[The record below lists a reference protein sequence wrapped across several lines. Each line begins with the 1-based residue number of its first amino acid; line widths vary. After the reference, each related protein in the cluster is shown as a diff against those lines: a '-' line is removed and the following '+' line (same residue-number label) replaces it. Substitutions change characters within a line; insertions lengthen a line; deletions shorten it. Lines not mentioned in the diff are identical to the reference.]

1 MTVCKRI
8 GAWLLTLV
16 LLVSALPY
24 TAFAASEDSHVV
36 NATME
41 ETSVEDIA
49 NNVTTQLLRGAKT
62 KDETLSMEA
71 KPTHED
77 SDSVEIIVVVDDS
90 VAKPAAQAQVQ
101 SLLQK
106 QEKAAATMSR
116 AIGEAVEPERQY
128 TTLLNGFSA
137 TVTYGQYKALKE
149 LDCVESVFLSPT
161 FSLLPDTANSTRMI
175 GGGLANETGFT
186 GEGMLI
192 AILDTGVDMDHQIFS
207 KAPANPA
214 LTQDDVKGL
223 LSQYDFQAEG
233 FVKGLS
239 VSSVYKSAKF
249 PFQFDY
255 GDKDTDG
262 APGTKS
268 SHGTHVAS
276 TAAGCTGI
284 NADVQGVAPDAQI
297 ANMNVFNSSGSA
309 SYADILSALEDCML
323 LGVDVANLSLGS
335 DAGYID
341 YEDPDEFTESLLN
354 VFKRAGESGM
364 SLAVAAGNAYS
375 AAYGDAFGNKALA
388 SNPDYGLISEPSTYG
403 ESMSVAA
410 VSNSKVKSPYITVGG
425 RDFAYQD
432 SGTISTDENAK
443 IFRDLA
449 KKGEL
454 EYAVVPGYGTED
466 DYEGIDVSGKVALVQ
481 RGGGM
486 YYEQKERSAYA
497 HGAIA
502 MLVYNNV
509 PGMLYMSITD
519 WKVPCAFISQ
529 EAGEYLKAQENKVLT
544 VGAADKL
551 VASPT
556 YGMAD
561 FSSWGA
567 TTELTLKPEI
577 TAPGAGIY
585 AAVPGNAYESM
596 DGTSMASP
604 HAAGAMAIVQQALK
618 ARGMTDATQRK
629 HMVDTLLMSTAS
641 IIYDSNG
648 QPYSPRKQGAG
659 LININD
665 AVKTEGYLTVDGM
678 IRPKLELGDDPAEK
692 GVYTMTF
699 KVHNTGKDTLYYD
712 IQPIVLTDGTTTYTN
727 SDNEAF
733 LTSSETAV
741 ALSHTFTTNCKDH
754 RVAVSAGGE
763 QEVTVTVTLTN
774 AKEELKNFENG
785 AYVEGFV
792 TLKQVAADGGKLE
805 DAIDLGI
812 PYLAFYGDWTKAP
825 IIDST
830 DYWQTLDGTESK
842 AQAYMNT
849 AFTTSAEGQIDTY
862 LGDNNYANVP
872 YFADHNAISPDNSND
887 MMDSLAGIYTGLLR
901 NTKTLKY
908 TITDQK
914 TGEVYLEKTCDYV
927 NKSIYS
933 YDYYRI
939 VPAGVNTDYTG
950 IEPWYG
956 TAKNNSKLDNNTK
969 ATVTIEATLPYGD
982 GGTKNLKNSW
992 SFPITIDNEDPHA
1005 SNLKVTEAEG
1015 RYYLSMDVSDNQYV
1029 SAIVF
1034 YNLRNSDLLYGIKGF
1049 SETTPG
1055 LTTHVKEYDV
1065 TGMGETFGMIVHDYA
1080 GNSKTYTVKV
1090 PGNSDDYGIV
1100 KPTNVLWTE
1109 TFDNDWLPA
1118 DWSMESKGAS
1128 VNTWYRDVEYTATV
1142 DADNDF
1148 QQNEWLYSRAT
1159 DISGVETD
1167 VHMIFNFYTTPVYTV
1182 DYKRCNLQV
1191 MASADGQTWEEVW
1204 NLQKD
1209 AGAFTAWAATQA
1221 KVTIPEKFQNCDDLR
1236 FAFVYTGKGG
1246 AQISVDKV
1254 QLYADVR
1261 EDYIAVT
1268 ATSGE
1273 GGAIDPAGTTLVKK
1287 GTSKTFN
1294 VVPATGYEVANVV
1307 VDGTDL
1313 GPISYYTFE
1322 RVGTDHTISATF
1334 QKAQAGGE
1342 IAIFSVLTT
1351 VAGEGGAVQPA
1362 GQTKVATGE
1371 TVNVTFV
1378 PDEGYQLASVKV
1390 NGRKVEVSD
1399 NTYALTMDQNYA
1411 VTADFEVI
1419 PDVPQVMFENDF
1431 ESVSGDKF
1439 PFHGWTLK
1447 GQDTN
1452 STWKQYTYYNWKSEG
1467 NDSKHAYIT
1476 NDWDGAQDEYLISP
1490 VVDLSATRD
1499 GVLTFDFAYGE
1510 YGIKNKTFTA
1520 TVEVSTDGGKTWN
1533 AIWNFQDSY
1542 TGQQASNWIISGSA
1556 EVPVPAEYNVAGVQF
1571 AFRYVHPH
1579 EDTTGQLAIDNVKL
1593 MAVETGEAAQ
1603 KYTIAATAGEGGS
1616 ITPNGDV
1623 SVKEGASQTFAITA
1637 DNGYEIADVLV
1648 DGNSV
1653 GAVESYTFSDVK
1665 ANHTITVSFN
1675 KTATGVEFDNDFE
1688 QDEFPGHG
1696 WTVKSENTGCTWYV
1710 GTNRNL
1716 NTTRQARIDFDYYE
1730 YEGYGI
1736 GEVQPMAAGSG
1747 KKQNEYLISSVVD
1760 LTGKTPTLSF
1770 DYLLFK
1776 YMIQN
1781 DIAKFTVEA
1790 TIDGGQT
1797 WTTIWDA
1804 ADLDAVSGYWFKGT
1818 AEIEVPAAYLTSNV
1832 QFAFHFY
1839 KTYARYT
1846 ESDGMFAVDN
1856 VKLTNTDPCAAGHTL
1871 TAVVEVPATCETT
1884 GVKAHWVCSVC
1895 GKLFSDAEGKT
1906 ETTLEKLAIPA
1917 TGHAYGEPVWS
1928 WTDGFK
1934 ATATFTCANDTSH
1947 VETVNATVTNA
1958 VTTEATCEA
1967 DGVRAYTAKVTFEG
1981 KEYTDTKTE
1990 VIAATGHAYGEPV
2003 WKWNDDFT
2011 ASATFTCAN
2020 DTSHAET
2027 VNAAVTNAVT
2037 TEATCKADG
2046 VRTYTAKVT
2055 FEGKEYTDT
2064 KTEVIPATSHDTELV
2079 GAKDATCTEDGYTGD
2094 EVCKVC
2100 QTVVKQGEVIP
2111 ALDHDYK
2118 DGKCSRCGAEE
2129 PTTPV
2134 EPSKP
2139 ATGDSSTLVL
2149 WLALLAVSGMAVT
2162 VIPSRKKRSR

>member
-49 NNVTTQLLRGAKT
+49 SNVTTQLLRGAKS
-62 KDETLSMEA
+62 KNETLSMEA

-77 SDSVEIIVVVDDS
+77 SDPVEIIVVVDDS
-90 VAKPAAQAQVQ
+90 VAKPAAQAQVK

-116 AIGEAVEPERQY
+116 AIGETVEPQRQY

-214 LTQDDVKGL
+214 LTQDAVKDL

-233 FVKGLS
+233 IVKGLS

-262 APGTKS
+262 APGTEG

-297 ANMNVFNSSGSA
+297 ANMNVFKSSGGA

-341 YEDPDEFTESLLN
+341 YENPDEFTESLLN

-443 IFRDLA
+443 IFRELA

-519 WKVPCAFISQ
+519 WKMPCAFISQ

-712 IQPIVLTDGTTTYTN
+712 IQPIVLTDGTATYTN

-741 ALSHTFTTNCKDH
+741 ALSHTFATNCKDN
-754 RVAVSAGGE
+754 RVAVPAGGE
-763 QEVTVTVTLTN
+763 QEVTATVTLTN

-805 DAIDLGI
+805 AAIDLGI

-830 DYWQTLDGTESK
+830 DYWETLDGTESK

-887 MMDSLAGIYTGLLR
+887 MMDSLTGIYTGLLR

-914 TGEVYLEKTCDYV
+914 TDEVYLEKTCDYV

-939 VPAGVNTDYTG
+939 VPAGVNADYTG
-950 IEPWYG
+950 IDAWYG
-956 TAKNNSKLDNNTK
+956 TAKNNSKLPNNTK

-1005 SNLKVTEAEG
+1005 SDLKVTEAEG
-1015 RYYLSMDVSDNQYV
+1015 RYYLSLDVSDNQYV

-1034 YNLRNSDLLYGIKGF
+1034 YNLRNSDLLYGIQGF

-1055 LTTHVKEYDV
+1055 LTSHVKEYDV

-1080 GNSKTYTVKV
+1080 GNSKNYTVKV

-1128 VNTWYRDVEYTATV
+1128 VNTWYRDVDYTATV
-1142 DADNDF
+1142 DADDDF

-1191 MASADGQTWEEVW
+1191 MASADGQNWEEVW

-1221 KVTIPEKFQNCDDLR
+1221 KVTIPEKFQSCDDLR

-1246 AQISVDKV
+1246 AQISVDNV

-1351 VAGEGGAVQPA
+1351 VAGEGGAVQPV

-1390 NGRKVEVSD
+1390 NGRKVEVTD
-1399 NTYALTMDQNYA
+1399 NAYALTMDQNYA

-1447 GQDTN
+1447 GQNTN
-1452 STWKQYTYYNWKSEG
+1452 STWKQYTYYNWKYEG

-1476 NDWDGAQDEYLISP
+1476 NDEAAQDEYLISP

-1542 TGQQASNWIISGSA
+1542 TGQQASNYIISGSA

-1571 AFRYVHPH
+1571 AFRYVHPN
-1579 EDTTGQLAIDNVKL
+1579 EDTIGQLAIDNVKL

-1603 KYTIAATAGEGGS
+1603 KYTITATAGEGGS

-1637 DNGYEIADVLV
+1637 NNGYEIADVLV
-1648 DGNSV
+1648 DGSSV

-1665 ANHTITVSFN
+1665 ANHTISASFS
-1675 KTATGVEFDNDFE
+1675 KTTSAAEFDNDFE

-1696 WTVKSENTGCTWYV
+1696 WTVKSENTGCTWYA

-1716 NTTRQARIDFDYYE
+1716 NTTHQARIDFDYYE

-1747 KKQNEYLISSVVD
+1747 KKQNEYLISPVVD

-1797 WTTIWDA
+1797 WTTIWNA

-1839 KTYARYT
+1839 KTYAQYT

-1856 VKLTNTDPCAAGHTL
+1856 VKLVTGDEDPCAKGHQL
-1871 TAVVEVPATCETT
+1871 TAVAEVPATCETA

-1917 TGHAYGEPVWS
+1917 TGHAYGEPVW
-1928 WTDGFK
+1928 
-1934 ATATFTCANDTSH
+1934 
-1947 VETVNATVTNA
+1947 
-1958 VTTEATCEA
+1958 
-1967 DGVRAYTAKVTFEG
+1967 
-1981 KEYTDTKTE
+1981 
-1990 VIAATGHAYGEPV
+1990 
-2003 WKWNDDFT
+2003 KWNDDYT
-2011 ASATFTCAN
+2011 ASATFTCGN
-2020 DTSHAET
+2020 DASHVET
-2027 VNAAVTNAVT
+2027 VNAAVTNEVT
-2037 TEATCKADG
+2037 TAATCETTG

-2055 FEGKEYTDT
+2055 FEDKEYTDT

-2111 ALDHDYK
+2111 ALGHDYK

-2134 EPSKP
+2134 EPGKP

-2149 WLALLAVSGMAVT
+2149 WLALLAISGMAVT

>member
-49 NNVTTQLLRGAKT
+49 SNVTTQLLRGAKS
-62 KDETLSMEA
+62 KNETLSMEA

-77 SDSVEIIVVVDDS
+77 SDPVEIIVVVDDS
-90 VAKPAAQAQVQ
+90 VAKPAAQAQVK

-116 AIGEAVEPERQY
+116 AIGETVEPQRQY

-214 LTQDDVKGL
+214 LTQDAVKDL

-233 FVKGLS
+233 IVKGLS

-262 APGTKS
+262 APGTEG

-297 ANMNVFNSSGSA
+297 ANMNVFKSSGGA

-341 YEDPDEFTESLLN
+341 YENPDEFTESLLN

-443 IFRDLA
+443 IFRELA

-519 WKVPCAFISQ
+519 WKMPCAFISQ

-712 IQPIVLTDGTTTYTN
+712 IQPIVLTDGTATYTN

-741 ALSHTFTTNCKDH
+741 ALSHTFATNCKDN
-754 RVAVSAGGE
+754 RVAVPAGGE
-763 QEVTVTVTLTN
+763 QEVTATVTLTN

-805 DAIDLGI
+805 AAIDLGI

-830 DYWQTLDGTESK
+830 DYWETLDGTESK

-887 MMDSLAGIYTGLLR
+887 MMDSLTGIYTGLLR

-914 TGEVYLEKTCDYV
+914 TDEVYLEKTCDYV

-939 VPAGVNTDYTG
+939 VPAGVNADYTG
-950 IEPWYG
+950 IDAWYG
-956 TAKNNSKLDNNTK
+956 TAKNNSKLPNNTK

-1005 SNLKVTEAEG
+1005 SDLKVTEAEG
-1015 RYYLSMDVSDNQYV
+1015 RYYLSLDVSDNQYV

-1034 YNLRNSDLLYGIKGF
+1034 YNLRNSDLLYGIQGF

-1055 LTTHVKEYDV
+1055 LTSHVKEYDV

-1080 GNSKTYTVKV
+1080 GNSKNYTVKV

-1128 VNTWYRDVEYTATV
+1128 VNTWYRDVDYTATV
-1142 DADNDF
+1142 DADDDF

-1191 MASADGQTWEEVW
+1191 MASADGQNWEEVW

-1221 KVTIPEKFQNCDDLR
+1221 KVTIPEKFQSCDDLR

-1246 AQISVDKV
+1246 AQISVDNV

-1351 VAGEGGAVQPA
+1351 VAGEGGAVQPV

-1390 NGRKVEVSD
+1390 NGRKVEVTD
-1399 NTYALTMDQNYA
+1399 NAYALTMDQNYA

-1447 GQDTN
+1447 GQNTN
-1452 STWKQYTYYNWKSEG
+1452 STWKQYTYYNWKYEG

-1476 NDWDGAQDEYLISP
+1476 NDEAAQDEYLISP

-1542 TGQQASNWIISGSA
+1542 TGQQASNYIISGSA

-1571 AFRYVHPH
+1571 AFRYVHPN
-1579 EDTTGQLAIDNVKL
+1579 EDTIGQLAIDNVKL

-1603 KYTIAATAGEGGS
+1603 KYTITATAGEGGS

-1637 DNGYEIADVLV
+1637 NNGYEIADVLV
-1648 DGNSV
+1648 DGSSV

-1665 ANHTITVSFN
+1665 ANHTISASFS
-1675 KTATGVEFDNDFE
+1675 KTTSAAEFDNDFE

-1696 WTVKSENTGCTWYV
+1696 WTVKSENTGCTWYA

-1716 NTTRQARIDFDYYE
+1716 NTTHQARIDFDYYE

-1747 KKQNEYLISSVVD
+1747 KKQNEYLISPVVD

-1797 WTTIWDA
+1797 WTTIWNA

-1839 KTYARYT
+1839 KTYAQYT

-1856 VKLTNTDPCAAGHTL
+1856 VKLVTGDEDPCAKGHQL
-1871 TAVVEVPATCETT
+1871 TAVAEVPATCETA

-1895 GKLFSDAEGKT
+1895 GKLFSDVEGKT
-1906 ETTLEKLAIPA
+1906 ETTLEKLTIP
-1917 TGHAYGEPVWS
+1917 
-1928 WTDGFK
+1928 
-1934 ATATFTCANDTSH
+1934 
-1947 VETVNATVTNA
+1947 
-1958 VTTEATCEA
+1958 
-1967 DGVRAYTAKVTFEG
+1967 
-1981 KEYTDTKTE
+1981 
-1990 VIAATGHAYGEPV
+1990 ATGHAYGEPV
-2003 WKWNDDFT
+2003 WKWNDDYT
-2011 ASATFTCAN
+2011 ASATFTCGN
-2020 DTSHAET
+2020 DASHVET
-2027 VNAAVTNAVT
+2027 VNAAVTNEVT
-2037 TEATCKADG
+2037 TEATCEADG

-2055 FEGKEYTDT
+2055 FEGEEYTDT
-2064 KTEVIPATSHDTELV
+2064 KTETLPATGHDTELV

-2100 QTVVKQGEVIP
+2100 GVTVKQGEVIP
-2111 ALDHDYK
+2111 ALGHDYK

-2134 EPSKP
+2134 EPGKPQQPEKPTTPDTP
-2139 ATGDSSTLVL
+2139 ATGDESQLML
-2149 WLALLAVSGMAVT
+2149 WVSGMLVCALGAGLMLR
-2162 VIPSRKKRSR
+2162 RKKEN

>member
-90 VAKPAAQAQVQ
+90 VAKPTAQAQVQ

-297 ANMNVFNSSGSA
+297 ANMNVFKSSGGA

-341 YEDPDEFTESLLN
+341 YENPDEFTESLLN

-519 WKVPCAFISQ
+519 WKMPCAFISQ

-712 IQPIVLTDGTTTYTN
+712 IQPIVLTDGTATYTN

-741 ALSHTFTTNCKDH
+741 ALSHTFTTNCKDN
-754 RVAVSAGGE
+754 RVAISAGGE

-805 DAIDLGI
+805 AAIDLGI

-887 MMDSLAGIYTGLLR
+887 MMDSLTGIYTGLLR

-939 VPAGVNTDYTG
+939 VPAGVNADYTG
-950 IEPWYG
+950 IDAWYG
-956 TAKNNSKLDNNTK
+956 TAKNNSKLPNNTK

-1015 RYYLSMDVSDNQYV
+1015 RYYLSLDVSDNQYV

-1034 YNLRNSDLLYGIKGF
+1034 YNLRNSDLLYGIQGF

-1080 GNSKTYTVKV
+1080 GNSKSYTVKV

-1128 VNTWYRDVEYTATV
+1128 VKTWYRDVDYTATV
-1142 DADNDF
+1142 DADDDF

-1246 AQISVDKV
+1246 AQISVDNV

-1351 VAGEGGAVQPA
+1351 VAGEGGAVQPV

-1390 NGRKVEVSD
+1390 NGRKVEVTD
-1399 NTYALTMDQNYA
+1399 NAYALTMDQNYA

-1447 GQDTN
+1447 GQNTN
-1452 STWKQYTYYNWKSEG
+1452 STWKQYTYYNWKYEG

-1476 NDWDGAQDEYLISP
+1476 NDEAAQDEYLISP

-1542 TGQQASNWIISGSA
+1542 TGQQASNYIISGSA

-1571 AFRYVHPH
+1571 AFRYVHPN
-1579 EDTTGQLAIDNVKL
+1579 EDTIGQLAIDNVKL

-1603 KYTIAATAGEGGS
+1603 KYTITATAGEGGS

-1637 DNGYEIADVLV
+1637 NNGYEIADVLV
-1648 DGNSV
+1648 DGSSV

-1665 ANHTITVSFN
+1665 ANHTISASFS
-1675 KTATGVEFDNDFE
+1675 KTTSAAEFDNDFE

-1696 WTVKSENTGCTWYV
+1696 WTVKSENTGCTWYA

-1716 NTTRQARIDFDYYE
+1716 NTTHQARIDFDYYE

-1747 KKQNEYLISSVVD
+1747 KKQNEYLISPVVD

-1797 WTTIWDA
+1797 WTTIWNA

-1839 KTYARYT
+1839 KTYAQYT

-1856 VKLTNTDPCAAGHTL
+1856 VKLVTGDEDPCAKGHQL
-1871 TAVVEVPATCETT
+1871 TAVAEVPATCETA

-1895 GKLFSDAEGKT
+1895 GKLFSDVEGKT
-1906 ETTLEKLAIPA
+1906 ETTLEKLTIP
-1917 TGHAYGEPVWS
+1917 
-1928 WTDGFK
+1928 
-1934 ATATFTCANDTSH
+1934 
-1947 VETVNATVTNA
+1947 
-1958 VTTEATCEA
+1958 
-1967 DGVRAYTAKVTFEG
+1967 
-1981 KEYTDTKTE
+1981 
-1990 VIAATGHAYGEPV
+1990 ATGHAYGEPV
-2003 WKWNDDFT
+2003 WKWNDDYT
-2011 ASATFTCAN
+2011 ASATFTCGN
-2020 DTSHAET
+2020 DASHVET
-2027 VNAAVTNAVT
+2027 VNAAVTNEVT
-2037 TEATCKADG
+2037 TEATCEADG

-2055 FEGKEYTDT
+2055 FEGEEYTDT
-2064 KTEVIPATSHDTELV
+2064 KTETLPATGHDTELV

-2100 QTVVKQGEVIP
+2100 GVTVKQGEVLP
-2111 ALDHDYK
+2111 ALGHDYK

-2134 EPSKP
+2134 EPGKP